1 MTDGPLRR
9 STAPMRAMETDEAKH
24 TDSLRDEL
32 SKAQGLTESLL
43 EFSSDGIVVLNRFG
57 RVENLNQVARNLLGC
72 ELPDALGA
80 SISDLFN
87 AHDPEN
93 GERIDLTNDRYRLPQ
108 VSFTRAFLGKPDGSR
123 SSVAFQLKPNA
134 NPLKPE
140 LSGALLF
147 LRDESQA
154 DAKEAQIRLI
164 ATALK
169 SIGEGVII
177 TDRNWEEG
185 DARILYVN
193 DGVTEI
199 SGYSEMDVVGKG
211 ISLFHGKNT
220 DLSIV
225 KEMLLDIA
233 EGRAAAGEMVGYK
246 RDGTEFIMAWKVFP
260 VWGSPNEVTNYVVI
274 LRDVSQIRRLEQDLF
289 QSQKMEA
296 VGRLAGGIAHDFNN
310 ILAVILSFS
319 DLILESKVD
328 EDADSQYL
336 KEIRKAAERAT
347 DLTQQLL
354 SFSRRNK
361 DLKPEVLDAIKVTR
375 DMQKILSRLIP
386 ENIGFNL
393 QFAEK
398 PVFVNVNRT
407 ALEQIL
413 INFTTNA
420 RDAMPDGGEI
430 SLSMIDCS
438 AEDAAKYLPEHIEAR
453 PYMVLSFQ
461 DTGMGIDAET
471 QRHIFEPFFTTK
483 DQGKGTG
490 LGLATVYGIVRQANG
505 HIEVASEEGK
515 GTLFRIFLPKVASK
529 ETTDDDTVEPSSED
543 LSSTERETILV
554 VEDDVTMCDC
564 ISGLLVYHNY
574 EVFSTN
580 LAEDALDFFEES
592 NADIRLLITDII
604 LPKMRGTE
612 LAERLTQK
620 NPEMKVI
627 YMTGYSEEV
636 FSQFNIPEDATVL
649 KKPFSLKG
657 ALTAVQRLL
666 KQDAPQ
672 V

>member
-1 MTDGPLRR
+1 MPP
-9 STAPMRAMETDEAKH
+9 AQAMEIDEAKL
-24 TDSLRDEL
+24 TDSLNDEL
-32 SKAQGLTESLL
+32 SKALALTESLL
-43 EFSSDGIVVLNRFG
+43 DFSSDGIVVLNRFG
-57 RVENLNQVARNLLGC
+57 HIENLNQVARNLLGL
-72 ELPDALGA
+72 EPNEALGR
-80 SISDLFN
+80 SISDVFH
-87 AHDPEN
+87 AVDPIS
-93 GERIDLTNDRYRLPQ
+93 GDRIDLAHESYRNPRIA
-108 VSFTRAFLGKPDGSR
+108 FTRALLEKPDGSR
-123 SSVAFQLKPNA
+123 SLTTFQLKPNA

-154 DAKEAQIRLI
+154 EAKEAQIRLI

-177 TDRNWEEG
+177 TDRNWEKG

-199 SGYSEMDVVGKG
+199 SGYTEMDVVGKG
-211 ISLFHGKNT
+211 LSLFHGKNT
-220 DLSIV
+220 DFSIV
-225 KEMLLDIA
+225 REMILDIQQ
-233 EGRAAAGEMVGYK
+233 ERAAAGEMVGYK
-246 RDGTEFIMAWKVFP
+246 RDGSEFIMAWKVFP
-260 VWGSPNEVTNYVVI
+260 VWGSNTEVTNYVVI

-319 DLILESKVD
+319 DLILESKESD
-328 EDADSQYL
+328 DAESNYL

-375 DMQKILSRLIP
+375 DMQKILRRLIP
-386 ENIGFNL
+386 ENIRFDL
-393 QFAEK
+393 RFAEK
-398 PVFVNVNRT
+398 PVFVNINRT

-430 SLSMIDCS
+430 ALSMLDCT
-438 AEDAAKYLPEHIEAR
+438 AEEAAQYLPEHIESR
-453 PYMVLSFQ
+453 PYMILSFQ
-461 DTGMGIDAET
+461 DNGMGIDAET

-505 HIEVASEEGK
+505 HIEVASEQGK

-529 ETTDDDTVEPSSED
+529 QTEVDSPIEPSSED
-543 LSSTERETILV
+543 LTSTERETILV
-554 VEDDVTMCDC
+554 VEDDETMCDC

-580 LAEDALDFFEES
+580 LAEDALEFFEES
-592 NADIRLLITDII
+592 NADIKLLITDII

-612 LAERLTQK
+612 LAERLTQR

-666 KQDAPQ
+666 RQDSSSA
-672 V
+672 